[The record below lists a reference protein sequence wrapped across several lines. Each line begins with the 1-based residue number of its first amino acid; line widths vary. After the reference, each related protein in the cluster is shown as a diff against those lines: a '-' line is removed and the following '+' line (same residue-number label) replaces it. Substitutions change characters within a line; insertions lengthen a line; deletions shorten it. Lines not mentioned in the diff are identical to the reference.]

1 VSVFELY
8 ILTILEYLSIII
20 IVRKLLNKAPIIK
33 ASMEMVAIIVVPVF
47 TEILIGDV
55 NNFISTIINGII
67 LVILIKLLYRKDF
80 IQAGWLYIIS
90 FTLFIFLQII
100 ALIPV
105 NIIFESIR
113 FNFVTGLSVQAIVIL
128 TCCVIYYF
136 VPINLIYEFV
146 QNKNRIFNMILI
158 NSFLLVFVY
167 LFYWYYDISGIIQNI
182 LLIISVSSIFVFTN
196 IVTIKNG
203 MVLKQQKE
211 QIYIFKNY
219 LPIVD
224 ELINE
229 LRAKQHEFDNHIQ
242 AISMLADT
250 CKDYDELTYEMK
262 KYSNY
267 IVKDNEIS
275 MLLKL
280 NNKILAGFIYSKQK
294 QANEKNLI
302 LDIDIDNY
310 FIETKVQDQQLIE
323 IMGTLLDNAFDAS
336 GDNNNIKLN
345 INSEDNKLLIEV
357 KNKSPYLDSKTIK
370 RIFNKGFST
379 KKSDH
384 KKIRGYGLYNLKN
397 IIDNYNGKIYV
408 HNEKDNNNNWVVFKV
423 IV

>member
-1 VSVFELY
+1 MSVFELY

-302 LDIDIDNY
+302 LDIDINNY

>member
-55 NNFISTIINGII
+55 NKFTTTIINGII
-67 LVILIKLLYRKDF
+67 IIALIKLLYKKA
-80 IQAGWLYIIS
+80 ISQAFWLYIIS
-90 FTLFIFLQII
+90 FVVLVFCQII

-105 NIIFESIR
+105 NIIFKSIE
-113 FNFVTGLSVQAIVIL
+113 FNFMTGLSVQAIVIL
-128 TCCVIYYF
+128 TCCVIYYYA
-136 VPINLIYEFV
+136 PINLIYEFV
-146 QNKNRIFNMILI
+146 QNKNRIFNMILL
-158 NSFLLVFVY
+158 NSFLLGFVY
-167 LFYWYYDISGIIQNI
+167 LFYWYYDIRGIIQNI

-250 CKDYDELTYEMK
+250 CKDYDELTYEIK

-280 NNKILAGFIYSKQK
+280 NNKILAGFIYSKHK

>member
-1 VSVFELY
+1 MSVFELY

-55 NNFISTIINGII
+55 NKFTTTIINGII
-67 LVILIKLLYRKDF
+67 IIALIKLLYKKA
-80 IQAGWLYIIS
+80 ISQAFWLYIIS
-90 FTLFIFLQII
+90 FVVLVFCQII

-105 NIIFESIR
+105 NIIFKSIE
-113 FNFVTGLSVQAIVIL
+113 FNFMTGLSVQAIVIL
-128 TCCVIYYF
+128 TCCVIYYYA
-136 VPINLIYEFV
+136 PINLIYEFV
-146 QNKNRIFNMILI
+146 QNKNRIFNMILL
-158 NSFLLVFVY
+158 NSFLLGFVY
-167 LFYWYYDISGIIQNI
+167 LFYWYYDIRGIIQNI

-250 CKDYDELTYEMK
+250 CKDYDELTYEIK

-280 NNKILAGFIYSKQK
+280 NNKILAGFIYSKHK

-408 HNEKDNNNNWVVFKV
+408 YNEKDNNNNWVVFKV

>member
-302 LDIDIDNY
+302 LDIDINNY